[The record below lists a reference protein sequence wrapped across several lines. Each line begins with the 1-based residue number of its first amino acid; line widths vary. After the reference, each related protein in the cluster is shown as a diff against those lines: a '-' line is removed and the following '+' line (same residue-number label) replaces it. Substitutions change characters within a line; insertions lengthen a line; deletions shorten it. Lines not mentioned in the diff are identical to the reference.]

1 MEYAETFV
9 TVRLDFF
16 TVFFPVRN
24 LVKLYKKRLYSK
36 GSLQLYQRRE
46 SPQLIPLYNSEFL
59 TKFNL
64 DNLVEIFPI
73 YILYL
78 QQYIR
83 QRKRKENRI
92 SEVCWNYSIIG
103 TYSYSQTWA
112 CDKYLARRDKR
123 NNVTIKY
130 RQMLSNERQ
139 HGFVTKYVL

>member
-16 TVFFPVRN
+16 TVFFPVRD

-36 GSLQLYQRRE
+36 GSLQLYQRGE
-46 SPQLIPLYNSEFL
+46 SPQLIPLYNSEFF

-92 SEVCWNYSIIG
+92 SEVCWNYSII
-103 TYSYSQTWA
+103 
-112 CDKYLARRDKR
+112 C
-123 NNVTIKY
+123 
-130 RQMLSNERQ
+130 M
-139 HGFVTKYVL
+139 YVLVLADLGVRQVFSASRQAQQYDD